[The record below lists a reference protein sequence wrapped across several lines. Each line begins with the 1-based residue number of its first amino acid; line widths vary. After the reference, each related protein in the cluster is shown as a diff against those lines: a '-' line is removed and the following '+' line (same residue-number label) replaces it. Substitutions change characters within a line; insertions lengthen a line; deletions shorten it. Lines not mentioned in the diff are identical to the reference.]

1 MSAECVPCAA
11 RRLTHRRMN
20 REEHEPARIASRL
33 WCRVVVPSVAMLTS
47 FAARFAIRIT
57 PWLVSL
63 LGVFSTTTEALAD
76 ERLDRLVKQLA
87 SSDFRLRTQAALGLG
102 ALREPAAVA
111 PLCGAIGD
119 ANQTVKL
126 AAIAGLGKLGRNEG
140 RGCLRQARPKESDTA
155 VVGAIDQALEKIA
168 LGGDPPSP
176 ASGAKLYVAL
186 QVTNKTGRPE
196 LEVEGL
202 VRRSLQD
209 KLLASPL
216 LAVAPRG
223 ETSQQA
229 KQVLASKRLTGYLL
243 VAAAEPFL
251 YKNGDLTV
259 QLRVTMW
266 SYPDKAL
273 TAEFAPKVTQQGTSA
288 GDKESENMLLQMA
301 SDSAAQSFLK
311 VAPSL

>member
-1 MSAECVPCAA
+1 MHGLVAF
-11 RRLTHRRMN
+11 L
-20 REEHEPARIASRL
+20 
-33 WCRVVVPSVAMLTS
+33 VVLSV
-47 FAARFAIRIT
+47 
-57 PWLVSL
+57 
-63 LGVFSTTTEALAD
+63 TTEAVAD

-102 ALREPAAVA
+102 ALRDPAAVS
-111 PLCGAIGD
+111 PLCGAVSD

-126 AAIAGLGKLGRNEG
+126 AAIAGLGKLGRDEG
-140 RGCLRQARPKESDTA
+140 RGCLRQVRSKESDPA

-168 LGGDPPSP
+168 LGGDPPLP

-202 VRRSLQD
+202 VRRSLQE

-223 ETSQQA
+223 ETPQQA
-229 KQVLASKRLTGYLL
+229 KQILTSKRMTGYLL

-266 SYPDKAL
+266 TYPDKAL
-273 TAEFAPKVTQQGTSA
+273 KAEFGPKVTQQGTSV
-288 GDKESENMLLQMA
+288 GDKDSENMLLQLA
-301 SDSAAQSFLK
+301 SESAAQSFLK